1 MDGHDERSAQRRTR
15 RTATWSRAVLYAA
28 LGAAVLS
35 CGRAEPPTPSPPDAP
50 PKPKVTQITTL
61 RAGMQP
67 AIFSYTGRTRLPNGY
82 GVLPGPA
89 SERKLTI

>member
-1 MDGHDERSAQRRTR
+1 MDKHDEERAHHGATR
-15 RTATWSRAVLYAA
+15 IAACARAVLYAA
-28 LGAAVLS
+28 AVTAVLS
-35 CGRAEPPTPSPPDAP
+35 CGRVEPPSPSPPDAP
-50 PKPKVTQITTL
+50 PKPKVTHISAV

-89 SERKLTI
+89 SDTPLTI

>member
-1 MDGHDERSAQRRTR
+1 MDEHDEKRRQHGAP
-15 RTATWSRAVLYAA
+15 RTAAWARAILYAA
-28 LGAAVLS
+28 LGVAVLS
-35 CGRAEPPTPSPPDAP
+35 CGRTETPTPSPPDAP
-50 PKPKVTQITTL
+50 PKPKVTHISAV

-89 SERKLTI
+89 SATPLTI

>member
-1 MDGHDERSAQRRTR
+1 MDGHDEKSAQRRTR
-15 RTATWSRAVLYAA
+15 RAATWSRAVLYAA

-35 CGRAEPPTPSPPDAP
+35 CGRADPPMPSPPDAP
-50 PKPKVTQITTL
+50 PKPKVTQINAL

-67 AIFSYTGRTRLPNGY
+67 AVFSYTGRTRLPNGH

-89 SERKLTI
+89 SARRLTI